1 MRNHSLCLS
10 ELFESC
16 LEIARHPKCEGKG
29 VLGLC
34 AGETRSIES
43 EGSGEVVDR
52 LAVAAYLS

>member
-29 VLGLC
+29 VLGLS
-34 AGETRSIES
+34 AGERRDLSNLRAPVRSSIAS
-43 EGSGEVVDR
+43 P
-52 LAVAAYLS
+52 